1 MKNLNIIRKS
11 FIAAFATFVALTMA
25 LTGCDQPYEMDLPL
39 AVTSRDLQLEK
50 TAGSTHVLV
59 YSDGEWTARL
69 TRPVK
74 WASIDRQ
81 SGFGNHEIVFSY
93 SANYGISRKI
103 GVIFQKGAL
112 ADTVVFTQAGSL
124 SEAQLSFKSTAA
136 TLVRSA
142 AEVYIPISTNL
153 QYALGDI
160 EAEIVYYDENGLAN
174 EPVAVEMTREDGE
187 LDGEEGEEGEGEG
200 EGEGEIIPEE
210 PVVLPVDPWISGLHL
225 TKSGLAFKVTTN
237 EGLFARTAEVKLKIA
252 DAAGVEVATTC
263 SILQGVADPMFSLEA
278 AAGQYSGLSQ
288 TVFVASTEN
297 NLSAYAPYF
306 EKEVV
311 YEVPVEEGMEW
322 VKSISITAEGLQFN
336 LTANEGETPR
346 KATVNVSYTDA
357 EGNSIS
363 ASYAVT
369 QAIYPKVTEFAA
381 VRAMT
386 PGELKV
392 AGFIEGYIVGD
403 YASANIDSA
412 PQTKQ
417 FWFDRTELPKVNY
430 IQSLDG
436 KYGFK
441 LKFDSASDNN
451 IARFSKVKIALEGLT
466 LVKNNDPEYYILT
479 GVTATNI
486 LEVGAVDE
494 FRAVTKKKTIAE
506 LNDDDIF
513 TACIVKGLEIMCKDG
528 AYTNVTDGYVY
539 KDGVTC
545 MAGSTSSP
553 RTDMAPLLMYDRQGN
568 SISMLTNIGTT
579 WRRDKGDVE
588 FYTVVPQG
596 SGDFKA
602 IVVADDLIKVKYG
615 DIGRYQL
622 RAMSEEDIALD
633 AEEAFT
639 KTIVEWN
646 WNDSTNDLTPE
657 IGTGTINKHGA
668 THEASVDFNNTYLTK
683 GDKTELT
690 GKGGAPYN
698 GSKEQ
703 KGQVVNGG
711 IRMYPS
717 AGWWDF
723 TNNVGR
729 YFDVEFSTAGL
740 SGDNI
745 VFGMVWWT
753 GALGNSVIF
762 APQDWKILYSIDGGT
777 TFNEIAKNPG
787 VELRAQTWWTT
798 SPNDCAPGGYEMMR
812 NIPADAFGK
821 EKVVIR
827 VQAASKVCAKAV
839 APNAENYQTLLCQ
852 RQDILTSSKAGSAQ
866 KVGFGTITVRYN

>member
-263 SILQGVADPMFSLEA
+263 SILQGVADPMFSLEST
-278 AAGQYSGLSQ
+278 AGQYSGLSQ

-322 VKSISITAEGLQFN
+322 IKSISITAEGLQFN

-403 YASANIDSA
+403 ATSKNNAGND
-412 PQTKQ
+412 
-417 FWFDRTELPKVNY
+417 FDFTIEGKFNQYNRTVNEKTNY

-436 KYGFK
+436 NYGFM

-466 LVKNNDPEYYILT
+466 LVKNNDPEYYVLT

-486 LEVGAVDE
+486 LEVGSVDE
-494 FRAVTKKKTIAE
+494 FRAVNKKKTIAE
-506 LNDDDIF
+506 LTDADIF
-513 TACIVKGLEIMCKDG
+513 TACIVEGLEIMCKDG
-528 AYTNVTDGYVY
+528 AYTNVHEGYVW
-539 KDGVTC
+539 KDGTINKIG
-545 MAGSTSSP
+545 AGSDS
-553 RTDMAPLLMYDRQGN
+553 RCDQAPLRMYDRTGAQ
-568 SISMLTNIGTT
+568 IVMLTNILTP
-579 WRRDKGDVE
+579 WRRDGTDVA
-588 FYTVVPQG
+588 FHTVVPQG
-596 SGDFKA
+596 SGNFKA
-602 IVVADDLIKVKYG
+602 VVVHDETAEIDWGAEYM
-615 DIGRYQL
+615 GRYQL
-622 RAMSEEDIALD
+622 RAMVEEDIDLNAD
-633 AEEAFT
+633 AAFT
-639 KTIVEWN
+639 TTLVEWN
-646 WNDSTNDLTPE
+646 WNDGANKQTPD
-657 IGTGTINKHGA
+657 IGSGSINHNGSS
-668 THEASVDFNNTYLTK
+668 ASAYYDFNNTYIPK
-683 GDKTELT
+683 DANDKTGT
-690 GKGGAPYN
+690 PGKPGAGATNEKGMVKQAAQRYYN
-698 GSKEQ
+698 TWSNLDKVFE
-703 KGQVVNGG
+703 V
-711 IRMYPS
+711 S
-717 AGWWDF
+717 
-723 TNNVGR
+723 
-729 YFDVEFSTAGL
+729 FSTAGITGSNL
-740 SGDNI
+740 M
-745 VFGMVWWT
+745 FGMTWMCGNLALTNAQVPYEWT
-753 GALGNSVIF
+753 MS
-762 APQDWKILYSIDGGT
+762 YSIDNGASFVTVDTVYCRT
-777 TFNEIAKNPG
+777 TGVYTGCPIDCSPGFNEL
-787 VELRAQTWWTT
+787 LRNLPTT
-798 SPNDCAPGGYEMMR
+798 CFNQ
-812 NIPADAFGK
+812 
-821 EKVVIR
+821 EKVIVR
-827 VQAASKVCAKAV
+827 LQPKSKLVPSTTVSTAATFATNYVQGAAMAKSGESKD
-839 APNAENYQTLLCQ
+839 NQRLC
-852 RQDILTSSKAGSAQ
+852 I
-866 KVGFGTITVRYN
+866 GTITVRYN